1 MAASKTPR
9 SEQRAVNSMS
19 YQSIIVQ
26 PVAGSLGAEVSGVDL
41 AAPLSNAAAAE
52 IRRAFTE
59 NLVLFFRDQRLTP
72 EQHLAFSG
80 LFGRLCRMPY
90 IKHMDDYPDI
100 IAVLKEADE
109 RKISTFGNAWHSD
122 FSFLEEPPLGSIL
135 YAREVPSHGGDTLF
149 ANMYEAYEALSE
161 GVKRMLLGLKAM
173 HSGKPYGQGGLPK
186 DLKTSRSI
194 GIERNNPEADREVA
208 HPVVRLHPESGRKAL
223 FVNAIYT
230 TRFEDMSE
238 AESRPLLDFLFEHVQ
253 RPEFACRFRWAEG
266 SLAVWDNR
274 CTLHYAVNDYDGSRR
289 LMHRTTVAGESPMA
303 A

>member
-1 MAASKTPR
+1 
-9 SEQRAVNSMS
+9 MS
-19 YQSIIVQ
+19 YQSISVQ

-41 AAPLSNAAAAE
+41 AAPLSNAAAEE

-122 FSFLEEPPLGSIL
+122 FSFLEQPPLGSIL

-238 AESRPLLDFLFEHVQ
+238 AESRPLLDFLFEHAQ

-289 LMHRTTVAGESPMA
+289 LMHRTTVAGERPMTA
-303 A
+303 

>member
-1 MAASKTPR
+1 
-9 SEQRAVNSMS
+9 MS
-19 YQSIIVQ
+19 YQSITVQ

-41 AAPLSNAAAAE
+41 AAPLSNTAAAE

-149 ANMYEAYEALSE
+149 ANMYEAYDALSA
-161 GVKRMLLGLKAM
+161 GMKRMLLGLKAM

-194 GIERNNPEADREVA
+194 GIERNKPEADREIA

-238 AESRPLLDFLFEHVQ
+238 AESRPLLDFLFQHVQ

-274 CTLHYAVNDYDGSRR
+274 CTVLYAVNDYDGSRR
-289 LMHRTTVAGESPMA
+289 MMHRTTVAGERPMA

>member
-1 MAASKTPR
+1 
-9 SEQRAVNSMS
+9 MS
-19 YQSIIVQ
+19 YQSITVQ

-59 NLVLFFRDQRLTP
+59 NLVLFFRNQRLTP

-90 IKHMDDYPDI
+90 IKHMEDYPDI

-149 ANMYEAYEALSE
+149 ANMYEAYEALSA
-161 GVKRMLLGLKAM
+161 GMKRMLLGLKAM

-194 GIERNNPEADREVA
+194 GIERNNPEADRETA

-230 TRFEDMSE
+230 TRFEDMSV